1 MIVGIGVDII
11 EIDRFRKKMESNGTK
26 FIKRIFTDD
35 EIAYC
40 GEKINQ
46 HENYAVRFSA
56 KEAVFKVL
64 GTGWGE
70 GVGWQQVQIK
80 NDNFGKPYIT
90 LNGIALQ
97 KSNDLGI
104 TNWHISL
111 SHCDNLAIA
120 YVIGE
125 KI

>member
-1 MIVGIGVDII
+1 MIIGIGIDIV
-11 EIDRFRKKMESNGTK
+11 EIDRLRNKIERNGDK
-26 FIKRIFTDD
+26 FINRIFTED
-35 EIAYC
+35 EITYC
-40 GEKINQ
+40 SDKLNQ
-46 HENYAVRFSA
+46 HENYAVRFAA

-70 GVGWQQVQIK
+70 GVGWQQVQIS
-80 NDNFGKPYIT
+80 NESSGKPYIT
-90 LNGIALQ
+90 LNGPAQRKADEL
-97 KSNDLGI
+97 DI

-111 SHCDNLAIA
+111 THSDNIAAA